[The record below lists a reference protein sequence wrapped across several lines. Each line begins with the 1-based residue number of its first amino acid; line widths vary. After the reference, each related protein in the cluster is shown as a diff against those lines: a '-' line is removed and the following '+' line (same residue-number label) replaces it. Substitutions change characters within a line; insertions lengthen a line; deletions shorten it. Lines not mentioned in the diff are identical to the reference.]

1 MNVVTYPDA
10 LVFLAATEDFR
21 AAEPVL
27 TNVIGSVA
35 QSVAAGRAYPA
46 VFWYAV
52 LDDDGSVIGCALRT
66 APWFLTMSPMPS
78 EAALAL
84 AHVVAEVDPGVPGV
98 AGPEDVVA
106 AVISALGKRAEAR
119 VDFREHVQVLH
130 EFQRPAPIDGV
141 LRHGTVEDI
150 GLLVDWLEQF
160 SAEVGLPAFDLPGA
174 VAGRLADDA
183 YRIWTVEGAPVSLAG
198 HAPIVQ
204 TPAGSVARIGPVFT
218 PAHLRGRGYASAVT
232 AALSDE
238 LLQRCAV
245 VMLFTDAANPTSNAV
260 YARLGY
266 KVVADVVE
274 VSFAES
280 PGQVDSPSIP

>member
-1 MNVVTYPDA
+1 MSNDA
-10 LVFLAATEDFR
+10 IAKGKLLFGPLFDWNPR
-21 AAEPVL
+21 SQPP
-27 TNVIGSVA
+27 S
-35 QSVAAGRAYPA
+35 GRIAR
-46 VFWYAV
+46 
-52 LDDDGSVIGCALRT
+52 LR
-66 APWFLTMSPMPS
+66 FGRL
-78 EAALAL
+78 L
-84 AHVVAEVDPGVPGV
+84 
-98 AGPEDVVA
+98 
-106 AVISALGKRAEAR
+106 
-119 VDFREHVQVLH
+119 Q
-130 EFQRPAPIDGV
+130 
-141 LRHGTVEDI
+141 GTVANRSVEI
-150 GLLVDWLEQF
+150 TVCQNAKRQRAQAGQLPLGALH
-160 SAEVGLPAFDLPGA
+160 VGFVIANQRHFNP
-174 VAGRLADDA
+174 
-183 YRIWTVEGAPVSLAG
+183 
-198 HAPIVQ
+198 PIVQ